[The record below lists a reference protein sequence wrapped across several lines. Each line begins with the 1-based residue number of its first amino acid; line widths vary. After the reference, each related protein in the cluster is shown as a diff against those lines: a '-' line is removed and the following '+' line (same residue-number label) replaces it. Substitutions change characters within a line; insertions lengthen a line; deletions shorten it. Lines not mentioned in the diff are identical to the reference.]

1 MRDGLQG
8 SSYLE
13 ELDCLGTVLLVNG
26 GGGGGVRE
34 LSMVDGFMADGL
46 VEVEN
51 RKGSGMTTGIL
62 KTGSTGAR
70 TLPMASNK
78 VLPEMLIPN

>member
-1 MRDGLQG
+1 M
-8 SSYLE
+8 
-13 ELDCLGTVLLVNG
+13 G
-26 GGGGGVRE
+26 GGGGGGGLRE
-34 LSMVDGFMADGL
+34 LSMVDGFMADCL

-62 KTGSTGAR
+62 KTVSTGAR

>member
-8 SSYLE
+8 RSCFE
-13 ELDCLGTVLLVNG
+13 ELDCLGTVLLVGVG
-26 GGGGGVRE
+26 GLRE

-46 VEVEN
+46 VEAEK
-51 RKGSGMTTGIL
+51 RKGSGMTTEIL
-62 KTGSTGAR
+62 EAGSAGAG

-78 VLPEMLIPN
+78 VFPEILIPS

>member
-8 SSYLE
+8 NPIWKSRLFGDSFVSKGPGL
-13 ELDCLGTVLLVNG
+13 
-26 GGGGGVRE
+26 RE

-62 KTGSTGAR
+62 EAR
-70 TLPMASNK
+70 EHWGENTTNGVKQGTSGDSDS
-78 VLPEMLIPN
+78 